1 MRAELLRRA
10 EIATERDPTSS
21 DSHRWTLP
29 LAGRRGSDTDDQGL
43 VGRML
48 VVLPIGSGLRQ
59 DPSSPGPA
67 VEPAQDQGNE
77 DGDVQLP

>member
-10 EIATERDPTSS
+10 KIATERDPTSR

-29 LAGRRGSDTDDQGL
+29 LADRQGSDSDAQGL
-43 VGRML
+43 LVRIL

-59 DPSSPGPA
+59 DPS
-67 VEPAQDQGNE
+67 
-77 DGDVQLP
+77 

>member
-10 EIATERDPTSS
+10 KIATERDPTSR

-29 LAGRRGSDTDDQGL
+29 LANRLGSDSHAQGL
-43 VGRML
+43 VVRIL

-59 DPSSPGPA
+59 DPS
-67 VEPAQDQGNE
+67 
-77 DGDVQLP
+77 